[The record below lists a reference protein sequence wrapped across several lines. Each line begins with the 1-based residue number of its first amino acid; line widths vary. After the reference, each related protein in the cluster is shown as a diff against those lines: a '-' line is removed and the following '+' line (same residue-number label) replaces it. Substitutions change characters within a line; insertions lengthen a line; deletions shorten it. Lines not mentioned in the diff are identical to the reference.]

1 MAAYQQVSVPKQS
14 NNQGLAN
21 GKKNVIIVFDFDKVK
36 KYERDEKGVVLTK
49 LAFDDGGNSPYR
61 PIGIFVDESSIEAGD
76 TVGGESYGRGYN
88 HNFKFNHPGDD
99 LAFAEFKAN
108 NINASLG
115 VIYVPCDSTK
125 EYCKV
130 YGTPCQPLK
139 MTKADE
145 VDTKENNR
153 QEVELA
159 TDSLTY
165 PVGRIPRS
173 AVPMTDNSE
182 INSYLGV
189 DSCQFGV

>member
-1 MAAYQQVSVPKQS
+1 MAAYTQVSVPKQS

-21 GKKNVIIVFDFDKVK
+21 GKKNVIIVFDFDKTK
-36 KYERDEKGVVLTK
+36 TYERDEKGVTVTQLEFVT
-49 LAFDDGGNSPYR
+49 GYN

-76 TVGGESYGRGYN
+76 AVGGENYGRGYN

-108 NINASLG
+108 NINGSLG
-115 VIYVPCDSTK
+115 VIYVPCDSAK
-125 EYCKV
+125 PCKV

-159 TDSLTY
+159 TDSLTW
-165 PVGRIPRS
+165 PVGRIAKS
-173 AVPMTDNSE
+173 LVPVTDNIE
-182 INSYLGV
+182 INEYLGL
-189 DSCQFGV
+189 DNCGV

>member
-1 MAAYQQVSVPKQS
+1 MAAYTQVSVPKQS

-21 GKKNVIIVFDFDKVK
+21 GKKNVIIVFDFDKTK
-36 KYERDEKGVVLTK
+36 TYERDEKGVTVTQLEFVT
-49 LAFDDGGNSPYR
+49 GYT

-76 TVGGESYGRGYN
+76 AVGGENYGRGFN

-108 NINASLG
+108 NINGSLG
-115 VIYVPCDSTK
+115 VIYVPCDSSK
-125 EYCKV
+125 PCKV

-159 TDSLTY
+159 TDSLTW
-165 PVGRIPRS
+165 PVGRIAKS
-173 AVPMTDNSE
+173 LVPVTDNDE
-182 INSYLGV
+182 INEYLGL
-189 DSCQFGV
+189 DNCGV

>member
-1 MAAYQQVSVPKQS
+1 MAAYAQVSVPKQS

-21 GKKNVIIVFDFDKVK
+21 GKKNVIVVFDFDKTTT
-36 KYERDEKGVVLTK
+36 YTRDEKGVTVTALEF
-49 LAFDDGGNSPYR
+49 AYGYS
-61 PIGIFVDESSIEAGD
+61 PIGIFVDESSIDAGD
-76 TVGGESYGRGYN
+76 AVGGENYGRGFN

-115 VIYVPCDSTK
+115 VIYVSCDGSK
-125 EYCKV
+125 PCKV

-159 TDSLTY
+159 TDSLTW
-165 PVGRIPRS
+165 PVGRIAKSLIP
-173 AVPMTDNSE
+173 ATDNAE
-182 INSYLGV
+182 INEYLGL
-189 DSCQFGV
+189 DNCGV

>member
-1 MAAYQQVSVPKQS
+1 MAAYTQVSVPKQS

-21 GKKNVIIVFDFDKVK
+21 GKKNVIVVFDFDKTK
-36 KYERDEKGVVLTK
+36 TYERDEKGVTVTQLEFVSGYT
-49 LAFDDGGNSPYR
+49 

-76 TVGGESYGRGYN
+76 AVGGENYGRGYN

-108 NINASLG
+108 NINGSLG
-115 VIYVPCDSTK
+115 VIYVPCDSSK
-125 EYCKV
+125 PCKV

-139 MTKADE
+139 ITKADE

-159 TDSLTY
+159 TDSLTW
-165 PVGRIPRS
+165 PVGRIAKS
-173 AVPMTDNSE
+173 LVPVTDNTE
-182 INSYLGV
+182 INEFLGLG
-189 DSCQFGV
+189 SSGV

>member
-1 MAAYQQVSVPKQS
+1 MAAYTQVSVPKQS

-21 GKKNVIIVFDFDKVK
+21 GKKNVIIVFDFDKTK
-36 KYERDEKGVVLTK
+36 AYDRDEKGVTVSK
-49 LAFDDGGNSPYR
+49 LEFVKDYT

-76 TVGGESYGRGYN
+76 AVGGENYGRGYN

-108 NINASLG
+108 NINGSLG
-115 VIYVPCDSTK
+115 VIYVPCDSSK
-125 EYCKV
+125 PCKV

-159 TDSLTY
+159 TDSLTW
-165 PVGRIPRS
+165 PVGRIAKS
-173 AVPMTDNSE
+173 LVPVTDSDE
-182 INSYLGV
+182 INDYLGL
-189 DSCQFGV
+189 DNCGV

>member
-1 MAAYQQVSVPKQS
+1 MAAYTQVSVPKQS

-21 GKKNVIIVFDFDKVK
+21 GKKNVIIVFDFDKTK
-36 KYERDEKGVVLTK
+36 TYERDEKGVTVTQLEFVT
-49 LAFDDGGNSPYR
+49 GYT
-61 PIGIFVDESSIEAGD
+61 PIGIFVDEFSIEAGD
-76 TVGGESYGRGYN
+76 AVGGENYGRGYN

-108 NINASLG
+108 NINGSLG
-115 VIYVPCDSTK
+115 VIYVPCDSSK
-125 EYCKV
+125 PCKV

-159 TDSLTY
+159 TDSLTW
-165 PVGRIPRS
+165 PVGRIAKS
-173 AVPMTDNSE
+173 LVPVTDNDE
-182 INSYLGV
+182 INEYLGL
-189 DSCQFGV
+189 DNCGV

>member
-21 GKKNVIIVFDFDKVK
+21 GKKNVIIVFDFDKVAQ
-36 KYERDEKGVVLTK
+36 YDRDEKGVQLTALK
-49 LAFDDGGNSPYR
+49 FVSGYN

-76 TVGGESYGRGYN
+76 EVGGENYGRGFN

-99 LAFAEFKAN
+99 IAFAEFKAN

-115 VIYVPCDSTK
+115 VIYIPCDSSK
-125 EYCKV
+125 PCKV

-153 QEVELA
+153 QEVELV
-159 TDSLTY
+159 TDSLTW
-165 PVGRIPRS
+165 PVGRMQKMY
-173 AVPMTDNSE
+173 VPQTDNGE
-182 INSYLGV
+182 INEFLGLTG
-189 DSCQFGV
+189 CAFGV